1 MLYMKKNKMQIQ
13 NEYIG
18 DDKFKKML
26 EHYQCQAPI
35 EVIKMKFIGAM
46 CSPNMALR
54 PADVISSFW
63 EKGKEP
69 RLETKEEADLF
80 FKFFMG
86 LWDSLFEKVKE
97 NRVELSKLK
106 TKDKNL
112 LVAFCNTRYE
122 ELEFGYIEGFWGG
135 KEDLNI
141 PAYLAEMVD
150 SLTEL
155 SRVYKILAKKL
166 QATAKVSDDVLE
178 SLTYTDKMVKKAI
191 SFIVE
196 NYVLPRIDDISRTVI

>member
-26 EHYQCQAPI
+26 EHYLCPTPL
-35 EVIKMKFIGAM
+35 EVIKMKFVGAI
-46 CSPNMALR
+46 CSPNMDLR

-63 EKGKEP
+63 EPGKEP

-86 LWDSLFEKVKE
+86 LWDDLFEKVKA
-97 NRVELSKLK
+97 NKVGLSKFK
-106 TKDKNL
+106 TKDKNSL
-112 LVAFCNTRYE
+112 IAKYNLRYE
-122 ELEFGYIEGFWGG
+122 EVELGYVEGFWGG
-135 KEDLNI
+135 KDDLNI
-141 PAYLAEMVD
+141 PAYLAEMID

-155 SRVYKILAKKL
+155 AGVYKILAKKL
-166 QATAKVSDDVLE
+166 EALE
-178 SLTYTDKMVKKAI
+178 KPSNDITEKFVYTDKMVVKAI

-196 NYVLPRIDDISRTVI
+196 NYVLPRISDISRTLN

>member
-1 MLYMKKNKMQIQ
+1 MQIQ

-26 EHYQCQAPI
+26 EHYLCPTPL

-46 CSPNMALR
+46 CSPNMAIR

-63 EKGKEP
+63 EQGKEP

-86 LWDSLFEKVKE
+86 LWDELFEKVKA
-97 NRVELSKLK
+97 NKVELSKFK
-106 TKDKNL
+106 TKDKNQL
-112 LVAFCNTRYE
+112 MALCNARFE
-122 ELEFGYIEGFWGG
+122 EVELGYVEGFWGG

-155 SRVYKILAKKL
+155 AGVYKLFAKKL
-166 QATAKVSDDVLE
+166 EGLDKAPNDVLE
-178 SLTYTDKMVKKAI
+178 KLIYTDKMVVKAI
-191 SFIVE
+191 NFIIE
-196 NYVLPRIDDISRTVI
+196 NHLLPRINDVARTLN